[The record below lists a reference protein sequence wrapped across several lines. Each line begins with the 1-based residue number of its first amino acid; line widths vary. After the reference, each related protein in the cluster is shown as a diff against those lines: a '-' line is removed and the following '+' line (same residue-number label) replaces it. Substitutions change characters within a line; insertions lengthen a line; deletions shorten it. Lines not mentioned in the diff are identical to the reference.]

1 MSHVNSDIRFSIIP
15 EWILDSDISDRAI
28 RVYCIL
34 ARYADSETLQ
44 AFPSRETLAKRAH
57 CHYKSIDRAIDEL
70 VKIGAIVKRH
80 RKSGESYQSNLYTL
94 RRVRTALSL
103 PTDTGDEGVRTP
115 VSPGTDTVVHLT
127 RTNELEPVNDT
138 FARFWST
145 YPRKVGKQAAQ
156 RAFEKAISKYDVN
169 VILEGLDR
177 MVADSNLPDKQ
188 FLPHPSTWL
197 NEGRWEDEA
206 YPERER
212 DGRPLKPAA
221 QVPGHR
227 DWVRVEHDAGEHW
240 ACRPGEFGC
249 K

>member
-1 MSHVNSDIRFSIIP
+1 MTQLSADIRFSIIP
-15 EWILDSDISDRAI
+15 EWILDSHISDRAI

-44 AFPSRETLAKRAH
+44 AFPSRETLAKRAD
-57 CHYKSIDRAIDEL
+57 CHWRSIDRAIDEL
-70 VKIGAIVKRH
+70 VKIGAVIKRH
-80 RKSGESYQSNLYTL
+80 RRDGDTYQSNLYIL
-94 RRVRTALSL
+94 RRVPTQQSGG
-103 PTDTGDEGVRTP
+103 TDTGVTRVLTQQS
-115 VSPGTDTVVHLT
+115 VGTDTGGNLT
-127 RTNELEPVNDT
+127 RTTELELVNDT

-177 MVADSNLPDKQ
+177 MVADPNLPDKQ

-206 YPERER
+206 YPQRER

-240 ACRPGEFGC
+240 ACKPGEFGC